1 MIAIKGIL
9 GGIRQADQKFDF
21 FHSGDRIMIGIS
33 GGKDSMVLAYALSLY
48 QKFNFVN
55 FTIVPAIIDLGF
67 PGFDAEPIKHY
78 LATIGLNLEVIDAKD
93 VYKILSIQQK
103 DKKILP
109 CSICSRMKKA
119 AINKAAKQLN
129 CNKVSFAH
137 HADDAIE
144 TLLMNEIY
152 GGRIAT
158 FQPKMHL
165 DKVDLDFIRP
175 LILIRE
181 SEIIACQKECNI
193 PSFSSH
199 CPNEGETKRQE
210 MKMLLSDIYKKYPI
224 SKNNFLTML
233 SNYSKQCLFS
243 DDIFYKIEKI
253 DISFKPIINNI
264 DSLNEQKLR
273 KQNNDFDFDP
283 TLLRYLIYFK
293 NKIIGYISFKNL
305 EKNEIEIKS
314 FYLKNKYKY
323 KLDKIFKYI
332 EKEICR
338 RINPVTIKIS
348 SLSLFDIAKINGYK
362 KAHKYGLI
370 KTIK

>member
-1 MIAIKGIL
+1 
-9 GGIRQADQKFDF
+9 
-21 FHSGDRIMIGIS
+21 
-33 GGKDSMVLAYALSLY
+33 
-48 QKFNFVN
+48 
-55 FTIVPAIIDLGF
+55 
-67 PGFDAEPIKHY
+67 
-78 LATIGLNLEVIDAKD
+78 
-93 VYKILSIQQK
+93 
-103 DKKILP
+103 
-109 CSICSRMKKA
+109 MKKA

-129 CNKVSFAH
+129 CNNDSFAH

-175 LILIRE
+175 LNLIRE

-264 DSLNEQKLR
+264 DSLKEQKLR

-283 TLLRYLIYFK
+283 TLLRYFIYFK
-293 NKIIGYISFKNL
+293 DQIIGYISFKNH

-348 SLSLFDIAKINGYK
+348 SLSLFDIAKLNGYK
-362 KAHKYGLI
+362 KAHKYGLR